1 MMGFNFGDFGKKKEP
16 PKDEEDDKPK
26 QPKAPRAPPVDVKKL
41 VDDAIADALAKLPKA
56 GDGDLLLAEA
66 LPYLRKFA
74 SNKANAHKTK
84 QGAECQVVVDK
95 IDAHFNPTRKQSS

>member
-1 MMGFNFGDFGKKKEP
+1 MMGFNFGDFGKKKELP
-16 PKDEEDDKPK
+16 REDDEDKDDKPK
-26 QPKAPRAPPVDVKKL
+26 QPRAPRAPPVDVKKL

-84 QGAECQVVVDK
+84 QGAECKAVVDK
-95 IDAHFNPTRKQSS
+95 IDAHFNPTRR